1 MLKSLKTHFKPGDGY
16 RCVVLSVDEEK
27 KLLDL
32 SINGENFSVI
42 SRLRVRWNQNLGAQR
57 GLVDEFGT
65 FESHK
70 TILQPRWSQFGC
82 WSHQHQQRSTSKVTP
97 SWDKRIKFISYL
109 ALRWSI
115 NTYSITILQQFAFAN
130 SDHVWPCLY
139 YCQWKRFSPP
149 NFSLA
154 FFFPSLSIGTITQIY
169 HRGEIQQFKLNHC
182 TSSVKAGSKIEVTQV
197 LTGQVAKIFP
207 DQGLLVRLPMYK
219 YGVVGLTDL
228 SDNYEENPLES
239 FTTMQLVR

>member
-1 MLKSLKTHFKPGDGY
+1 MCGRAY
-16 RCVVLSVDEEK
+16 IIANENVLARQIF
-27 KLLDL
+27 LWL
-32 SINGENFSVI
+32 
-42 SRLRVRWNQNLGAQR
+42 
-57 GLVDEFGT
+57 
-65 FESHK
+65 
-70 TILQPRWSQFGC
+70 
-82 WSHQHQQRSTSKVTP
+82 
-97 SWDKRIKFISYL
+97 
-109 ALRWSI
+109 
-115 NTYSITILQQFAFAN
+115 
-130 SDHVWPCLY
+130 
-139 YCQWKRFSPP
+139 
-149 NFSLA
+149 
-154 FFFPSLSIGTITQIY
+154 FFPSRSIGTITQIY